1 MAANPGTMVVNAD
14 TTVTASIRNCRR
26 LEIYGYVDG
35 DVIADELVV
44 QDGGQLYGTIRAGSA
59 DIRGT
64 VQGNVRVKNLIAIRS
79 SGSVTGNVQYGSMTL
94 ESGGNLA
101 AEVRNVPPRLVGDFS
116 ITVARGK
123 SARVTTLD
131 VAAIDPDSAP
141 DQLTYAVS
149 NAAGGHVAFAEA
161 TAEPLAAFTQGDLNR
176 NRVLFVHDGSA
187 ARGGHFDVVVT
198 DSQGATSGRPR
209 TVDVV
214 VVA

>member
-1 MAANPGTMVVNAD
+1 MTAQPRTMVVTAD

-26 LEIYGYVDG
+26 LEIFGYVDG

-64 VQGNVRVKNLIAIRS
+64 VQGDVRVKNLIAIRS

-94 ESGGNLA
+94 EDGGNLA

-116 ITVARGK
+116 ITVPRGK
-123 SARVTTLD
+123 SVRVTTLD
-131 VAAIDPDSAP
+131 VAAIDPDNAP
-141 DQLTYAVS
+141 EQLAYTVS
-149 NAAGGHVAFAEA
+149 GETGGHVAFTETPSERIA
-161 TAEPLAAFTQGDLNR
+161 TFSQADLNR
-176 NRVLFVHDGSA
+176 NRVVFAHDGGP
-187 ARGGHFDVVVT
+187 ARGAHFDVVVT
-198 DSQGATSGRPR
+198 DSDGATSGRPR

-214 VVA
+214 VV